1 MHDVAGIDEAETD
14 TAADR
19 CGDAGISE
27 LQLGV
32 VDLAL
37 IRRDGAIKL
46 ADQCGLRI
54 ELLLGNDAFLKKKL
68 ESFEIHFGVF
78 ALSLILGELPL
89 SLRKLDLKR
98 TRIDLCEKI
107 SFVYELTF
115 LKCDTD
121 ELAID
126 AAANRD
132 GVESGDRADAIEVN
146 GQVAALCGGNDNR
159 HNQIACAE
167 TSLAL
172 AGYSG
177 RGGVSCLAGVP

>member
-46 ADQCGLRI
+46 ADQCGLGV
-54 ELLLGNDAFLKKKL
+54 ELLLRDHAFLKKKL
-68 ESFEIHFGVF
+68 ESFEISFGVF
-78 ALSLILGELPL
+78 ALGLILGELRH
-89 SLRKLDLKR
+89 SLCKLYLEG
-98 TRIDLCEKI
+98 TRIDLCDKI
-107 SFVYELTF
+107 SFVDELTF
-115 LKCDTD
+115 LKCNTD
-121 ELAID
+121 ALTID
-126 AAANRD
+126 ATANGD
-132 GVESGDRADAIEVN
+132 GVESGDRAKAIEVN
-146 GQVAALCGGNDNR
+146 AQVATLRARNYKR

-167 TSLAL
+167 TSLSL
-172 AGYSG
+172 AGYSV
-177 RGGVSCLAGVP
+177 RD